1 MADRAPWLAAAEA
14 ELRAVARELEVP
26 PARDLTAAVRQ
37 QLEEGPARNRP
48 ARTGPAR
55 PRWRARASRPRG
67 QAPVRRPR
75 RRAVLTALAVLAALA
90 VVVIATPQGRA
101 AISHVFRFDGV
112 EIQPSQSQG
121 PSQRPSPSPSKSP
134 PATGSAS
141 LPGEQRMSLAQARRQ
156 VSFPILV
163 PAALG
168 QPGRVLVSDG
178 GRVVSLIYLG
188 TPYGQVR
195 MDEFAGQVDQI
206 YFEKIVYLGNV
217 TKAMVNGKKALWI
230 KGPHELV
237 YVRRD
242 GMQVNAPPRLTTGNT
257 LLWGTRQAALRL
269 EGNVGE
275 KTALAI
281 ARSAH

>member
-1 MADRAPWLAAAEA
+1 M
-14 ELRAVARELEVP
+14 
-26 PARDLTAAVRQ
+26 
-37 QLEEGPARNRP
+37 
-48 ARTGPAR
+48 
-55 PRWRARASRPRG
+55 ASRSVAPSPNGSFAG
-67 QAPVRRPR
+67 QPVYLGGYGLSSGRP
-75 RRAVLTALAVLAALA
+75 LDT
-90 VVVIATPQGRA
+90 ING
-101 AISHVFRFDGV
+101 
-112 EIQPSQSQG
+112 QPS
-121 PSQRPSPSPSKSP
+121 
-134 PATGSAS
+134 PAPHPS

-163 PAALG
+163 PAVLG
-168 QPGRVLVSDG
+168 QPGQVLVSDG

-217 TKAMVNGKKALWI
+217 TKAMVNGNKALWI

-237 YVRRD
+237 YLRPD
-242 GMQVNAPPRLTTGNT
+242 GTTAEAPPRLTAGNT
-257 LLWGTRQAALRL
+257 LLWGTKRSALRL
-269 EGNVGE
+269 EGNFAE

>member
-1 MADRAPWLAAAEA
+1 
-14 ELRAVARELEVP
+14 
-26 PARDLTAAVRQ
+26 
-37 QLEEGPARNRP
+37 
-48 ARTGPAR
+48 
-55 PRWRARASRPRG
+55 
-67 QAPVRRPR
+67 
-75 RRAVLTALAVLAALA
+75 VLTALAVLAALA

-112 EIQPSQSQG
+112 ELRQSQSPGPGQTQSPGPG
-121 PSQRPSPSPSKSP
+121 PSR

-141 LPGEQRMSLAQARRQ
+141 LPGEQRMSLARARRQ

-163 PAALG
+163 PAVLG
-168 QPGRVLVSDG
+168 QPGQVLVSDG
-178 GRVVSLIYLG
+178 GRVASLIYLG

-217 TKAMVNGKKALWI
+217 TKVTVNGRKALWI

-237 YVRRD
+237 YLQRD
-242 GMQVNAPPRLTTGNT
+242 GTPAEAPPRLTTGNT

-269 EGNVGE
+269 EGDFGE

>member
-1 MADRAPWLAAAEA
+1 VADRAPWLAAAEA
-14 ELRAVARELEVP
+14 ELRALARELEVP

-37 QLEEGPARNRP
+37 RLEERAAPG
-48 ARTGPAR
+48 R
-55 PRWRARASRPRG
+55 PRWRAPVNRLRRR
-67 QAPVRRPR
+67 APVSRPR

-112 EIQPSQSQG
+112 ELRQSQSPGQSPG
-121 PSQRPSPSPSKSP
+121 QSPSPGQSR

-163 PAALG
+163 PAVLG
-168 QPGRVLVSDG
+168 QPGQVLVSDG
-178 GRVVSLIYLG
+178 GRVVSLVYPR
-188 TPYGQVR
+188 TRYGQVR

-217 TKAMVNGKKALWI
+217 TKVTLNGRKALWI

-237 YVRRD
+237 YIRRD
-242 GMQVNAPPRLTTGNT
+242 GTTAEAPPRLTTGNT

-269 EGNVGE
+269 EGGFGE
-275 KTALAI
+275 QTALAI